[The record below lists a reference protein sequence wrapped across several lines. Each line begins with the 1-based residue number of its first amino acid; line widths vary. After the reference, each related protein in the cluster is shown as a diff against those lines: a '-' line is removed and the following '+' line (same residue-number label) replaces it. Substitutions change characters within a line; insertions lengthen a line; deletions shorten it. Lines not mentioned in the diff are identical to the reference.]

1 MIQKF
6 EKLEAILAKIQS
18 IFFCIV
24 LGFMAIVMFASVIF
38 RYVLNDPII
47 WSEELTTVM
56 QGALAF
62 AGIGYC
68 CHYKAHT
75 RVLLFHDKLPK
86 FMQGIVDILCDGIM
100 IFCLYKFCETMP
112 KYIKSK
118 AAYLTT
124 IRWLNYTLFNY
135 IIYAG
140 FAPFCTFL
148 WMLSV
153 PYTPWPTPK
162 LPLRPQNKTK
172 GEYPLWHCCL
182 VCFSCSSSWVCRSP
196 FA

>member
-6 EKLEAILAKIQS
+6 EKFEAILAKIQS

-38 RYVLNDPII
+38 RYVLNDPLI

-86 FMQGIVDILCDGIM
+86 FMQGIVDILCDV
-100 IFCLYKFCETMP
+100 L
-112 KYIKSK
+112 
-118 AAYLTT
+118 
-124 IRWLNYTLFNY
+124 
-135 IIYAG
+135 
-140 FAPFCTFL
+140 
-148 WMLSV
+148 
-153 PYTPWPTPK
+153 
-162 LPLRPQNKTK
+162 
-172 GEYPLWHCCL
+172 
-182 VCFSCSSSWVCRSP
+182 
-196 FA
+196 

>member
-6 EKLEAILAKIQS
+6 EKFEAILAKIQS

-86 FMQGIVDILCDGIM
+86 FMQGIVDILCNGIM
-100 IFCLYKFCETMP
+100 IFCLYKFC
-112 KYIKSK
+112 
-118 AAYLTT
+118 
-124 IRWLNYTLFNY
+124 WLNYTLFNY

-140 FAPFCTFL
+140 FVIAIL
-148 WMLSV
+148 
-153 PYTPWPTPK
+153 YI
-162 LPLRPQNKTK
+162 
-172 GEYPLWHCCL
+172 L
-182 VCFSCSSSWVCRSP
+182 VDAIRTVYAMAHP
-196 FA
+196 EATAEAAE

>member
-6 EKLEAILAKIQS
+6 EKFEAILAKIQS

-38 RYVLNDPII
+38 RYVLNNPII

-86 FMQGIVDILCDGIM
+86 FMQGIVDILCNGIM

-140 FAPFCTFL
+140 FAIAILYIIVDIIRTVYIMVHP
-148 WMLSV
+148 
-153 PYTPWPTPK
+153 
-162 LPLRPQNKTK
+162 
-172 GEYPLWHCCL
+172 E
-182 VCFSCSSSWVCRSP
+182 
-196 FA
+196 ADAEAAE

>member
-6 EKLEAILAKIQS
+6 EKFEAILAKIQS

-38 RYVLNDPII
+38 RYVLNDPLI

-100 IFCLYKFCETMP
+100 IFCLYKFCE
-112 KYIKSK
+112 
-118 AAYLTT
+118 
-124 IRWLNYTLFNY
+124 
-135 IIYAG
+135 
-140 FAPFCTFL
+140 
-148 WMLSV
+148 LSV
-153 PYTPWPTPK
+153 LYTPWFTPK

>member
-1 MIQKF
+1 
-6 EKLEAILAKIQS
+6 
-18 IFFCIV
+18 
-24 LGFMAIVMFASVIF
+24 MAIVMFASVIF
-38 RYVLNDPII
+38 RYVLNDPLI

-112 KYIKSK
+112 
-118 AAYLTT
+118 

-140 FAPFCTFL
+140 FAIAILYILVDAIRT
-148 WMLSV
+148 V
-153 PYTPWPTPK
+153 YTMAHP
-162 LPLRPQNKTK
+162 
-172 GEYPLWHCCL
+172 EA
-182 VCFSCSSSWVCRSP
+182 V
-196 FA
+196 AEAAE

>member
-6 EKLEAILAKIQS
+6 ERFEAILAKIQS

-24 LGFMAIVMFASVIF
+24 LGFMALVMFAAVVC
-38 RYVLNDPII
+38 RYVLHNPLI

-75 RVLLFHDKLPK
+75 RVLLLHDKLPK
-86 FMQGIVDILCDGIM
+86 IGQVICDLLCDGIM
-100 IFCLYKFCETMP
+100 IYCLYKFCETMP

-118 AAYLTT
+118 EAYLTT
-124 IRWLNYTLFNY
+124 LRWLNYSVFNY
-135 IIYAG
+135 FIYAG
-140 FAPFCTFL
+140 FILAIF
-148 WMLSV
+148 
-153 PYTPWPTPK
+153 YI
-162 LPLRPQNKTK
+162 
-172 GEYPLWHCCL
+172 L
-182 VCFSCSSSWVCRSP
+182 VDAARTVLQAMHPETAESAES
-196 FA
+196 

>member
-1 MIQKF
+1 M
-6 EKLEAILAKIQS
+6 
-18 IFFCIV
+18 
-24 LGFMAIVMFASVIF
+24 
-38 RYVLNDPII
+38 
-47 WSEELTTVM
+47 M

-140 FAPFCTFL
+140 FAIAILYILVDAIRT
-148 WMLSV
+148 V
-153 PYTPWPTPK
+153 YTMAHP
-162 LPLRPQNKTK
+162 
-172 GEYPLWHCCL
+172 EA
-182 VCFSCSSSWVCRSP
+182 V
-196 FA
+196 AEAAE

>member
-6 EKLEAILAKIQS
+6 EKFEAILAKIQS

-62 AGIGYC
+62 ADGRYQVDQADGLKFVDR
-68 CHYKAHT
+68 HYKAHT

-86 FMQGIVDILCDGIM
+86 FMQGIVDILCNGIM

-140 FAPFCTFL
+140 FVIAIL
-148 WMLSV
+148 
-153 PYTPWPTPK
+153 YI
-162 LPLRPQNKTK
+162 
-172 GEYPLWHCCL
+172 L
-182 VCFSCSSSWVCRSP
+182 VDAIRTVYAMAHP
-196 FA
+196 EATAEAAE